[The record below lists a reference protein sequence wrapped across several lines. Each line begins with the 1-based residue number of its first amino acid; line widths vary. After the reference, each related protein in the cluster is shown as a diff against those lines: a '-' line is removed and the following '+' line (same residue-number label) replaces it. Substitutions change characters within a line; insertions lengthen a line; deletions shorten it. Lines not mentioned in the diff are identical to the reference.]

1 MQTLTRF
8 WRDESGPE
16 LVEWAVVTA
25 VLLGATAAVVIA
37 LRDEVLAAFTQIF
50 DALEDPP
57 PDSFTN

>member
-1 MQTLTRF
+1 MNLMTRF
-8 WRDESGPE
+8 WRDETGPE

-25 VLLGATAAVVIA
+25 VLPTATVVFIIA
-37 LRDEVLAAFTQIF
+37 LRDEVLAVMSDIF